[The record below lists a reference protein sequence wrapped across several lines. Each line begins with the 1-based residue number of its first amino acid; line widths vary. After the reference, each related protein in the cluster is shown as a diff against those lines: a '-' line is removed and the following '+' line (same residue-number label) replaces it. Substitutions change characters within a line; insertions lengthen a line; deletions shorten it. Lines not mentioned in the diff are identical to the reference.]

1 MGLRGM
7 EIPSPVF
14 REMCGEFTALHREAG
29 KIRATW
35 PLRDRYRGPTGVVQG
50 GVVTALFDNTFGP
63 LAYLS
68 GEGFFVS
75 LDLRTTF
82 VRPLGPEN
90 REVEIAAELVDRT
103 RRFLILRGEALRED
117 GSRAALCETTMVE
130 VEPGGRETDTAGRSP
145 KANRDPKRSEP

>member
-1 MGLRGM
+1 M
-7 EIPSPVF
+7 PPPVF
-14 REMCGEFTALHREAG
+14 REMGGEVIAFDRDGGT
-29 KIRATW
+29 IRAAW
-35 PLRDRYRGPTGVVQG
+35 PIRDRYRGPTGVVQG

-68 GEGFFVS
+68 GEAFFVS

-82 VRPLGPEN
+82 VRPLGPDAG
-90 REVEIAAELVDRT
+90 RVEIAAELVDRT

-130 VEPGGRETDTAGRSP
+130 VEPAS
-145 KANRDPKRSEP
+145 